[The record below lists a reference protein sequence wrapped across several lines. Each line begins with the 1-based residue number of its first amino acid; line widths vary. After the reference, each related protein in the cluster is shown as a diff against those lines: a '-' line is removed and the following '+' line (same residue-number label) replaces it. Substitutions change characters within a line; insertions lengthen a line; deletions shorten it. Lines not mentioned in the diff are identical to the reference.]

1 MAKATEFDK
10 LRKSRRRKR
19 MFRRIVAGLIFLVF
33 AGVCFVSSSFVY
45 QLDLGSRLDNLR
57 ASLEGG
63 DGFPVSMSDLTIL
76 NLLPMDGDVAVAT
89 TAGTYLYN
97 GNGALTATCLN
108 DFRTPPGQ
116 VRRGQ
121 APHLRPGGHRA
132 AGGQQAPGALG
143 GGGGGGHPPG
153 RRHRGERR
161 RGGGPDHRRQLC
173 PGHRL
178 QSPL

>member
-89 TAGTYLYN
+89 TAPWSLVISR
-97 GNGALTATCLN
+97 ATT
-108 DFRTPPGQ
+108 DR
-116 VRRGQ
+116 VR
-121 APHLRPGGHRA
+121 PSF
-132 AGGQQAPGALG
+132 LG
-143 GGGGGGHPPG
+143 VAV
-153 RRHRGERR
+153 
-161 RGGGPDHRRQLC
+161 Q
-173 PGHRL
+173 
-178 QSPL
+178 